1 MVVQEKDW
9 DSAGG
14 REFWALVGG
23 TDGAKVLMVRMV
35 MVMVMDF
42 GLLQMAQEE

>member
-1 MVVQEKDW
+1 MVEQEKDW

-35 MVMVMDF
+35 MVMDF